1 MRILLIDDDRK
12 AARVLARGLQE
23 EGFVVDVAHSAEEG
37 DEEAFVN
44 DYGVILLDRM
54 LPGMDGLSWCKAL
67 RARGCATPVLM
78 LTARDALSDRVEGL
92 NTGADDYLTKPFGTG
107 ELLARVRA
115 NLRRPRV
122 AAAEGAALAADE
134 ALFRFGEG
142 EGAVEV
148 DRAARLVRRAGAE
161 VHLTPTEYR
170 LLTVLVANA
179 GRVLT
184 QRQLLREVWGPAHSE
199 QSHYLRV
206 YMGHLRGKLEVDP
219 AQPRHLLTETAVG
232 YRLVA

>member
-92 NTGADDYLTKPFGTG
+92 NTGADDYLTKPFAFD
-107 ELLARVRA
+107 ELIARVRA
-115 NLRRPRV
+115 LLRRSDLSRPTVMSAGTLALDPVSHVVTRGGVKIDLTQKEFALLHILMRHAGEVVSRARIAEQIWKDDLLAIDNLIDVHMGNLRR
-122 AAAEGAALAADE
+122 
-134 ALFRFGEG
+134 
-142 EGAVEV
+142 
-148 DRAARLVRRAGAE
+148 
-161 VHLTPTEYR
+161 
-170 LLTVLVANA
+170 
-179 GRVLT
+179 
-184 QRQLLREVWGPAHSE
+184 
-199 QSHYLRV
+199 
-206 YMGHLRGKLEVDP
+206 KIDP
-219 AQPRHLLTETAVG
+219 ASPPWIQTVRG
-232 YRLVA
+232 RGFRLSADAPE